1 MSSIPLRTATIRDVA
16 RLAEVSPAAV
26 SRYLN
31 NQLQLSAMTEARIES
46 AIKSLNYVPNA
57 IARRLSRS
65 SSETIGFI
73 TSDIV
78 YPFFASIASAAEEA
92 ASEAGYSLTIFNSR
106 NDTQRELQFL
116 SRIDDRQVDGVLL
129 LTNHADDGQLR
140 DKINATPRVVL
151 LDEDVPGA
159 KAPRIFA
166 ENIRGAEMATHHLI
180 ERGHRRIGYIGGP
193 RGLLSGDERLE
204 GFRRAHAAAQ
214 LVVDEDIVVSGAYDE
229 AAAYR
234 GLLHLL
240 GRTEPP
246 TAVFSGGDLLAM
258 GIMRAA
264 RDSGLRI
271 PDDLSLVSF
280 DDMPHAGLF
289 DPPLTTV
296 RQSSEE
302 FGRRGVE
309 LLLDLL
315 ANVEVPRENPRI
327 RVDLIIRDSVSAP
340 SVRKTRNRGTRTRG
354 SRSGPTT

>member
-1 MSSIPLRTATIRDVA
+1 MCAMPLRTATIRDVA

-31 NQLQLSAMTEARIES
+31 HQLQLSAITEARIES

-92 ASEAGYSLTIFNSR
+92 ASKAGYSLTIFNSR

-116 SRIDDRQVDGVLL
+116 DRIDDRQVDGILL
-129 LTNHADDGQLR
+129 LTNHADDGRLR
-140 DKINATPRVVL
+140 EKINSTLRVVL

-166 ENIRGAEMATHHLI
+166 ENARGAQLATHHLI
-180 ERGHRRIGYIGGP
+180 EQGHRRIGYIGGP

-204 GFRRAHAAAQ
+204 GFLRAYTAAKLAFDQ
-214 LVVDEDIVVSGAYDE
+214 EMVVSGPYDE
-229 AAAYR
+229 EAAYR
-234 GLLHLL
+234 AFLRLWSLP
-240 GRTEPP
+240 EPP
-246 TAVFSGGDLLAM
+246 TAIFSGGDLLAM

-264 RDSGLRI
+264 RDLGLRI
-271 PDDLSLVSF
+271 PDDLSLISF

-309 LLLDLL
+309 LLLNLL
-315 ANVEVPRENPRI
+315 RNLEVPHDNPRI
-327 RVDLIIRDSVSAP
+327 GVELIIRDSVSAP
-340 SVRKTRNRGTRTRG
+340 SVRNLRSRRTKLSR
-354 SRSGPTT
+354 SRSGRTT